1 MSETILY
8 RADLALRRSLAFAT
22 ALLAVAIDL
31 LPLPGP
37 APQAVAPFLTLAV
50 VYHWTVRR
58 PDLLT
63 PLSCFLLGLV
73 RDLAGGL
80 PIGLHALGLLLVPG
94 LLRRVPRGPLQR
106 SLGRCWLLLLP
117 VVAAVGLV
125 RWLLGAL
132 VWLQPVPGRV
142 FLLEAA
148 LTWAVYPLVAGLLAP
163 VGRLLPRTG
172 HVPGG

>member
-1 MSETILY
+1 MSEGALY
-8 RADLALRRSLAFAT
+8 RVELALRRSLAFAT
-22 ALLAVAIDL
+22 ALFAVIIDL

-37 APQAVAPFLTLAV
+37 APLAVAPFLTLAV
-50 VYHWTVRR
+50 TYHWTVRR

-63 PLSCFLLGLV
+63 PLSCFLLGIT

-80 PIGLHALGLLLVPG
+80 PLGLHALALLLVPG

-106 SLGRCWLLLLP
+106 SLGGAWLLFLP
-117 VVAAVGLV
+117 VAAAVGLL

-148 LTWAVYPLVAGLLAP
+148 LTWALYPLVAGLLAP
-163 VGRLLPRTG
+163 LDRFLPRTG
-172 HVPGG
+172 HASGG